1 MKYLIIGVLLIVML
15 DGCMI
20 GHAGHAGHEGHAGHF
35 GEQAKE
41 SEQE

>member
-20 GHAGHAGHEGHAGHF
+20 GHAGHEGHAGHF

-41 SEQE
+41 SERE

>member
-15 DGCMI
+15 EGCMI
-20 GHAGHAGHEGHAGHF
+20 GHAGHEGHAGHF

-41 SEQE
+41 SEQK